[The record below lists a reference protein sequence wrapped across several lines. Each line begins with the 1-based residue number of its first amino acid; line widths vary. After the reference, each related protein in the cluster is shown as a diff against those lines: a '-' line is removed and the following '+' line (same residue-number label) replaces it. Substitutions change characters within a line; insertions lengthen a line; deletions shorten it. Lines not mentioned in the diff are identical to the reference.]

1 MGCLGVRRRAA
12 DALDVSGGLPWQPR
26 GRRLNVHKVQSSE
39 NLVNKT
45 LEGLGCVSEAK
56 GHSQEFRIGRKA

>member
-1 MGCLGVRRRAA
+1 MLLMFLGACTGNQEVV
-12 DALDVSGGLPWQPR
+12 DV
-26 GRRLNVHKVQSSE
+26 NVDKVQSSE

-56 GHSQEFRIGRKA
+56 GHSQEFK